1 MKALFKNRFPFV
13 EQPNDQLTDEQLEI
27 KKMYNEMDS
36 ETPCVPCEQE
46 KNNRLRKVRVDATT
60 PGE

>member
-1 MKALFKNRFPFV
+1 MKALLKNRFPFV

-46 KNNRLRKVRVDATT
+46 KTNRLRKVRIDATT
-60 PGE
+60 NGE